1 MWMHQSSPSTVNTI
15 PNQTQTHAPAVH
27 AAGKQASRLSRTQC
41 GFDCAYSL
49 SAALPPKFKLK
60 DLNGWMLVQRV
71 ELGGGNPLD
80 GIMLAKDLH
89 EHALDA
95 VRPELI
101 HNQHCM
107 AGREMSQLSSKS

>member
-1 MWMHQSSPSTVNTI
+1 MGM
-15 PNQTQTHAPAVH
+15 
-27 AAGKQASRLSRTQC
+27 QASWLSRRRC
-41 GFDCAYSL
+41 GFDRICSL
-49 SAALPPKFKLK
+49 GAALPPKLQLE

-71 ELGGGNPLD
+71 ELGGGDPLD
-80 GIMLAKDLH
+80 DIMFAKDLH

-107 AGREMSQLSSKS
+107 AEVLW